1 MPEQEEINTAQPA
14 EINHPGSKAQA
25 GSQAH
30 ADSQAHAGSQA
41 PGFYMRFTPEQ
52 RYMHATLFTTFLGL
66 AATGLPIRFSES
78 FWARKFA
85 STVGGF
91 GAILFF
97 HKLCAIVLTIA
108 FLIHVKDV
116 FTRSWLRHEKGIFWG
131 PTSMVANWK
140 DAKDLFGH
148 MRWFLGMGPKPKFDR
163 YAYWEKFDYWAV
175 FWGMVVIGFS
185 GYAMWFA
192 PFFAHFLPGW
202 ALNAVLVI
210 HSEEG
215 LLAILFIFSIHF
227 VNTHLRPD
235 SFPMDM
241 VIFTGV
247 ESEEEFQ
254 EKRPLEYQRAI
265 AEDKLKG
272 RLAEAPGTWQLNF
285 SKIVGFT
292 AIFIGLLLLVLTLS
306 AYLRE

>member
-1 MPEQEEINTAQPA
+1 MPELVQAADESREQTRA
-14 EINHPGSKAQA
+14 EGRY
-25 GSQAH
+25 
-30 ADSQAHAGSQA
+30 
-41 PGFYMRFTPEQ
+41 FLRFTRAQ
-52 RYMHATLFTTFLGL
+52 RALHAVLFTTFLGL
-66 AATGLPIRFSES
+66 AATGLPLRFSGTP
-78 FWARKFA
+78 WAVRLAKD
-85 STVGGF
+85 VGGF

-97 HKLCAIVLTIA
+97 HKLCALILTLA
-108 FLIHVKDV
+108 FLIHVKDIV
-116 FTRSWLRHEKGIFWG
+116 ARGLVNREKGIFWG

-140 DAKDLFGH
+140 DVKDLFGH
-148 MRWFLGMGPKPKFDR
+148 LRWFLGMGPKPQFDR

-192 PFFAHFLPGW
+192 PFFARFLPGW
-202 ALNAVLVI
+202 ALNAVLVV

-247 ESEEEFQ
+247 ESEKEF
-254 EKRPLEYQRAI
+254 EAKRPQEYQRLAGKGKLETRI
-265 AEDKLKG
+265 AN
-272 RLAEAPGTWQLNF
+272 APEPWLIKF
-285 SKIVGFT
+285 SRVVGFT
-292 AIFIGLLLLVLTLS
+292 AILIGIVLLVLTLS
-306 AYLRE
+306 AYFF

>member
-1 MPEQEEINTAQPA
+1 MPELKMSDLEEPA
-14 EINHPGSKAQA
+14 ETTIKKTRGTGRH
-25 GSQAH
+25 
-30 ADSQAHAGSQA
+30 
-41 PGFYMRFTPEQ
+41 FMRFTRAQ
-52 RYMHATLFTTFLGL
+52 RYLHAVLFTTFLGL
-66 AATGLPIRFSES
+66 AGTGLPLRFSES
-78 FWARKFA
+78 IWARGLA
-85 STVGGF
+85 NAVGGF

-97 HKLCAIVLTIA
+97 HKLFAVALTLA
-108 FLIHVKDV
+108 FLVHVKDI
-116 FTRSWLRHEKGIFWG
+116 FTRALVHREKGIFWG
-131 PTSMVANWK
+131 STSMVANWK
-140 DAKDLFGH
+140 DVKDLVGH
-148 MRWFLGMGPKPKFDR
+148 MRWFIGLGAKPQFER

-175 FWGMVVIGFS
+175 FWGMIVIGFS

-247 ESEEEFQ
+247 ESEEEFKH
-254 EKRPLEYQRAI
+254 KRPLEYQRLATQG
-265 AEDKLKG
+265 KLDAKIG
-272 RLAEAPGTWQLNF
+272 EAPGQWQINF
-285 SKIVGFT
+285 SKVVGFT
-292 AIFIGLLLLVLTLS
+292 AIAIGLILLVLTLT
-306 AYLRE
+306 AYFD

>member
-1 MPEQEEINTAQPA
+1 MPDMVQTSQPAAPEQ
-14 EINHPGSKAQA
+14 S
-25 GSQAH
+25 
-30 ADSQAHAGSQA
+30 ADR
-41 PGFYMRFTPEQ
+41 YIRRFTPAQ
-52 RYMHATLFTTFLGL
+52 RTLHAVLFSTFLGL
-66 AATGLPIRFSES
+66 AATGLPLRFSES
-78 FWARKFA
+78 IWARGLAKG
-85 STVGGF
+85 VGGF

-97 HKLCAIVLTIA
+97 HKFCALALTVA
-108 FLIHVKDV
+108 FLVHVKDLV
-116 FTRSWLRHEKGIFWG
+116 QRVIVNRERGIFWG

-140 DAKDLFGH
+140 DVKDIFAH
-148 MRWFLGMGPKPKFDR
+148 MRWFVGLGPKPKFDR

-175 FWGMVVIGFS
+175 FWGMMVIGFS

-241 VIFTGV
+241 VVFTGV
-247 ESEEEFQ
+247 ESEEEFKH
-254 EKRPLEYQRAI
+254 KRPLEYKRMVADGKLESRLGEKPQR
-265 AEDKLKG
+265 
-272 RLAEAPGTWQLNF
+272 WFVNF
-285 SKIVGFT
+285 SRIVGFI
-292 AIFIGLLLLVLTLS
+292 AISVGILLLILTLT
-306 AYLRE
+306 AYFG

>member
-1 MPEQEEINTAQPA
+1 MPELEVVTVE
-14 EINHPGSKAQA
+14 
-25 GSQAH
+25 SQTSAR
-30 ADSQAHAGSQA
+30 ATER
-41 PGFYMRFTPEQ
+41 FFVRFTRAQ
-52 RYMHATLFTTFLGL
+52 RYMHAVLFTTFLGL
-66 AATGLPIRFSES
+66 AGTGLPLRFSQS
-78 FWARKFA
+78 IWARRLA
-85 STVGGF
+85 SGVGGF

-108 FLIHVKDV
+108 FAIHVKEI
-116 FTRSWLRHEKGIFWG
+116 FSRGLMNREKGIFWG
-131 PTSMVANWK
+131 ATSMVGNWK
-140 DAKDLFGH
+140 DVKDIFAH
-148 MRWFLGMGPKPKFDR
+148 FRWFIGLGPRPTFER

-175 FWGMVVIGFS
+175 FWGMIVIGFS

-227 VNTHLRPD
+227 VNTHLRPG

-247 ESEEEFQ
+247 ESEEEFKA
-254 EKRPLEYQRAI
+254 KRSVEYQRLARQG
-265 AEDKLKG
+265 KL
-272 RLAEAPGTWQLNF
+272 EARIGEKPATWLVNF
-285 SKIVGFT
+285 SRVVGTT
-292 AIFIGLLLLVLTLS
+292 AIVIGLVLLVLTLT
-306 AYLRE
+306 AYFGE

>member
-1 MPEQEEINTAQPA
+1 MPEIVAAADKPA
-14 EINHPGSKAQA
+14 IDGGAKGRFFQ
-25 GSQAH
+25 
-30 ADSQAHAGSQA
+30 
-41 PGFYMRFTPEQ
+41 RFTRQQ
-52 RYMHATLFTTFLGL
+52 RQMHAVLFSSFLGL
-66 AATGLPIRFSES
+66 AATGLPMRFSES
-78 FWARKFA
+78 FWAQKFA
-85 STVGGF
+85 AGVGGF

-108 FLIHVKDV
+108 FLIHVKEV
-116 FTRSWLRHEKGIFWG
+116 FQRGLLHREKGIFWG

-148 MRWFLGMGPKPKFDR
+148 MRWFLGLGPKPKFDR

-175 FWGMVVIGFS
+175 FWGMIVIGFS

-192 PFFAHFLPGW
+192 PFFARFLPGW

-241 VIFTGV
+241 VVFTGM
-247 ESEEEFQ
+247 ESEEEFKH
-254 EKRPLEYQRAI
+254 KRPLEYARLQG
-265 AEDKLKG
+265 EGKLES
-272 RLAEAPGTWQLNF
+272 RLGEAPATWLVNF
-285 SKIVGFT
+285 SRVVGFT
-292 AIFIGLLLLVLTLS
+292 AIFIGLTLLVLTLS
-306 AYLRE
+306 AYIRE

>member
-1 MPEQEEINTAQPA
+1 
-14 EINHPGSKAQA
+14 
-25 GSQAH
+25 
-30 ADSQAHAGSQA
+30 
-41 PGFYMRFTPEQ
+41 
-52 RYMHATLFTTFLGL
+52 MHAVLFSTFLGL
-66 AATGLPIRFSES
+66 AATGLPLRFSES
-78 FWARKFA
+78 IWARGLAKF
-85 STVGGF
+85 VGGF

-97 HKLCAIVLTIA
+97 HKFFAIALTIA
-108 FLIHVKDV
+108 FLVHVKDIFQRALV
-116 FTRSWLRHEKGIFWG
+116 KREKGVFWG
-131 PTSMVANWK
+131 ATSMVANWK
-140 DAKDLFGH
+140 DVKDIFAH
-148 MRWFLGMGPKPKFDR
+148 MRWFIGLGQRPKFDR

-175 FWGMVVIGFS
+175 FWGMIVIGFS

-247 ESEEEFQ
+247 ESEEEFKH
-254 EKRPLEYQRAI
+254 KRPLEYQRMV
-265 AEDKLKG
+265 AEGKLES
-272 RLAEAPGTWQLNF
+272 RLAEKPQKWFVNF
-285 SKIVGFT
+285 SRIVGFL
-292 AIFIGLLLLVLTLS
+292 AISVGLILLILTLT
-306 AYLRE
+306 AYFG

>member
-1 MPEQEEINTAQPA
+1 LEPTVATTTKT
-14 EINHPGSKAQA
+14 G
-25 GSQAH
+25 GR
-30 ADSQAHAGSQA
+30 
-41 PGFYMRFTPEQ
+41 FFTRFTRQQ
-52 RYMHATLFTTFLGL
+52 RYMHAVLFTTFLGL
-66 AATGLPIRFSES
+66 AGTGLPLRFSES
-78 FWARKFA
+78 IWARGLA
-85 STVGGF
+85 RGVGGF

-97 HKLCAIVLTIA
+97 HKLCAVVLTIA
-108 FLIHVKDV
+108 FLIHLKEI
-116 FTRSWLRHEKGIFWG
+116 FTRGIVHREMGVFWG
-131 PTSMVANWK
+131 SNSMVANWK

-148 MRWFLGMGPKPKFDR
+148 LRWFVGLGPKPNFDR

-175 FWGMVVIGFS
+175 FWGMIVIGFS

-241 VIFTGV
+241 VVFTGV
-247 ESEEEFQ
+247 ESEEEFKL
-254 EKRPLEYQRAI
+254 KRPLEYERLKR
-265 AEDKLKG
+265 EGKLEG
-272 RLAEAPGTWQLNF
+272 RLGEAPQTWLINF
-285 SKIVGFT
+285 SRVVGTIAIV
-292 AIFIGLLLLVLTLS
+292 IGLTLLVLTLT
-306 AYLRE
+306 AYFS

>member
-1 MPEQEEINTAQPA
+1 MPDLEPKVVASGEKRLTGERY
-14 EINHPGSKAQA
+14 
-25 GSQAH
+25 
-30 ADSQAHAGSQA
+30 
-41 PGFYMRFTPEQ
+41 FMRFTRAQ
-52 RYMHATLFTTFLGL
+52 RYLHAALFTSFLGL
-66 AATGLPIRFSES
+66 AGTGLPLRFSES
-78 FWARKFA
+78 IWARGLAKG
-85 STVGGF
+85 VGGF

-97 HKLCAIVLTIA
+97 HKFCAIVLTIA
-108 FLIHVKDV
+108 FLIHVKDL
-116 FTRSWLRHEKGIFWG
+116 FTRAVIHHEKGIFWG
-131 PTSMVANWK
+131 KTSMVANWK
-140 DAKDLFGH
+140 DVKDLFGH
-148 MRWFLGMGPKPKFDR
+148 LRWFLGLGPKPQFER

-247 ESEEEFQ
+247 ESEEEFKHKRTQ
-254 EKRPLEYQRAI
+254 EYERLKAQGKLESRI
-265 AEDKLKG
+265 AE
-272 RLAEAPGTWQLNF
+272 AAPVWLLNF
-285 SKIVGFT
+285 SKVVGFT
-292 AIFIGLLLLVLTLS
+292 AIFIGLLLLVLTLT
-306 AYLRE
+306 AYFGS

>member
-1 MPEQEEINTAQPA
+1 MPDSVQTTPTSAPEQATGNRHFA
-14 EINHPGSKAQA
+14 
-25 GSQAH
+25 
-30 ADSQAHAGSQA
+30 
-41 PGFYMRFTPEQ
+41 RFTAAQ
-52 RYMHATLFTTFLGL
+52 RTMHAVLFSTFLGL
-66 AATGLPIRFSES
+66 AATGLPLRFSES
-78 FWARKFA
+78 IWARGLAKF
-85 STVGGF
+85 VGGF

-97 HKLCAIVLTIA
+97 HKFCAIALTIA
-108 FLIHVKDV
+108 FLVHVKDIFQRALV
-116 FTRSWLRHEKGIFWG
+116 KREKGVFWG

-140 DAKDLFGH
+140 DVKDIFAH
-148 MRWFLGMGPKPKFDR
+148 MRWFIGLGQRPDFDR

-175 FWGMVVIGFS
+175 FWGMIVIGFS

-247 ESEEEFQ
+247 ESEEEFKH
-254 EKRPLEYQRAI
+254 KRPLEYQRMV
-265 AEDKLKG
+265 AEGKLES
-272 RLAEAPGTWQLNF
+272 RLAEKPQKWFVNF
-285 SKIVGFT
+285 SQIVGFL
-292 AIFIGLLLLVLTLS
+292 AISVGLILLILTLT
-306 AYLRE
+306 AYFR

>member
-1 MPEQEEINTAQPA
+1 MPELERVDANTNPD
-14 EINHPGSKAQA
+14 A
-25 GSQAH
+25 GEK
-30 ADSQAHAGSQA
+30 
-41 PGFYMRFTPEQ
+41 YYLRFTREQ
-52 RYMHATLFTTFLGL
+52 RLMHAVLFSTFLGL
-66 AATGLPIRFSES
+66 AATGLPIRFSQS

-85 STVGGF
+85 LAVGGF
-91 GAILFF
+91 GSILFL
-97 HKLCAIVLTIA
+97 HKLCAVVLTIA
-108 FLIHVKDV
+108 FLIHVKEV
-116 FTRSWLRHEKGIFWG
+116 MRRGVIHREKGIFWG
-131 PTSMVANWK
+131 PSSMVANWK

-148 MRWFLGMGPKPKFDR
+148 MRWFLGLGPRPKFDR

-210 HSEEG
+210 HSDEG
-215 LLAILFIFSIHF
+215 LLAVLFIFSIHF

-247 ESEEEFQ
+247 ESEAEFQ
-254 EKRPLEYQRAI
+254 QKRPLEYERERRNGTLAKK
-265 AEDKLKG
+265 E
-272 RLAEAPGTWQLNF
+272 AEAPPLWFVNF
-285 SKIVGFT
+285 AKIVGFT
-292 AIFIGLLLLVLTLS
+292 AIFIGLTLLALTLT
-306 AYLRE
+306 AYLR